1 MYARDMLENHTILDL
16 VSSLWTREIV
26 GPALKSYFI
35 DSSNFEF
42 IIQALLFNISVKMTT
57 QPDGK

>member
-26 GPALKSYFI
+26 GPALKSYFM